1 MLVVFAML
9 PIAAPRKSVC
19 LEEFET
25 WNEDLF
31 KLKLPRIYA
40 ITNEIKNTMGSE
52 ETLIAGAYKVTWTAY
67 TTTRFDST
75 RFKKDHADLAS
86 EYTKSTTTRR
96 FCVR

>member
-1 MLVVFAML
+1 MTKAN
-9 PIAAPRKSVC
+9 I
-19 LEEFET
+19 E
-25 WNEDLF
+25 
-31 KLKLPRIYA
+31 PRIRELMELKRMKEELDLE
-40 ITNEIKNTMGSE
+40 IEQIENEIKNTMGSE

>member
-1 MLVVFAML
+1 MTKANM
-9 PIAAPRKSVC
+9 
-19 LEEFET
+19 E
-25 WNEDLF
+25 
-31 KLKLPRIYA
+31 PRIRELMELKRMKEELDLE
-40 ITNEIKNTMGSE
+40 IEQIENEIKNTMGSE

>member
-1 MLVVFAML
+1 MTKPTM
-9 PIAAPRKSVC
+9 
-19 LEEFET
+19 E
-25 WNEDLF
+25 
-31 KLKLPRIYA
+31 PRIRELMELKRMKEELDLE
-40 ITNEIKNTMGSE
+40 IEQIENEIKNIMDSE

-75 RFKKDHADLAS
+75 RFKKEHADLAS

>member
-1 MLVVFAML
+1 MTKANM
-9 PIAAPRKSVC
+9 
-19 LEEFET
+19 E
-25 WNEDLF
+25 
-31 KLKLPRIYA
+31 PRIRELMELKRMKEELDLE
-40 ITNEIKNTMGSE
+40 IEQIENEIKNTMGSE

-96 FCVR
+96 FTVR